1 MKAATTIKRSTMVLV
16 LLSCLAALP
25 VLCNAQSKEKVLHE
39 LNELLINTVMDDV
52 FNPPVA
58 SRVYA
63 YPNIAFYECIRNED
77 TNFKTLTGKL
87 NGLTSLPRP
96 QDRIDYF
103 VSAAISFSYT
113 GQSLVGSEYRFEN
126 WRKKFVD
133 SSFLLKDSDLVTR
146 SIKYGKLL
154 ADSVI
159 AWSKRDNYFETRG
172 MMRHVVSDKPGTWQ
186 PTPSAYAS
194 ALEPNWNKLRPF
206 ALTSCSQYSPKE
218 KLRYSPSKQ
227 SLFYKNLMQVYTT
240 GKKLDST
247 KKYIALY
254 WDDNP
259 NVAERDGHLTYFVH
273 KISPG
278 GHWLMIAEQACKQ
291 KNIPLV
297 KTSLAYTLTAISIF
311 DGFINCWDEKF
322 KTNLIRPVTVIN
334 SSIDEHW
341 QPLIQTPPFPEFTSG
356 HAVISN
362 AAAQVLTSLLGDSL
376 SFIDS
381 TEILFG
387 MKSRPFR
394 SFYAAAEE
402 SSMSRVYGGIH
413 YPTTAVISKK
423 QGRQIGA
430 HVVSVYNS
438 THQPIKK

>member
-1 MKAATTIKRSTMVLV
+1 MKAAATIKHLTAIFF
-16 LLSCLAALP
+16 LLSFLAAFP
-25 VLCNAQSKEKVLHE
+25 GLCKAQSKQRVLHE

-52 FNPPVA
+52 FTPTVA
-58 SRVYA
+58 SRIYA

-77 TNFKTLTGKL
+77 SNYKTLTAKL
-87 NGLTSLPRP
+87 NGLKFLPQP
-96 QDRIDYF
+96 SNKVDDFI
-103 VSAAISFSYT
+103 SAAIAFSYA

-133 SSFLLKDSDLVTR
+133 SFFLLVDSQLLIR
-146 SIKYGKLL
+146 SIKYGKLV

-159 AWSKRDNYFETRG
+159 AWSRRDNYFETRG
-172 MMRHVVSDKPGTWQ
+172 MMRHVLSDKPGTWQ

-194 ALEPNWNKLRPF
+194 ALEPNWNKIRPF

-218 KLRYSPSKQ
+218 KLKYSPSKQ
-227 SLFYKNLMQVYTT
+227 SLFYKNLMQVYTISKT
-240 GKKLDST
+240 LDSA

-259 NVAERDGHLTYFVH
+259 NIAVRDGHLTYFVH

-278 GHWLMIAEQACKQ
+278 GHWLMIARQACMQ

-334 SSIDEHW
+334 SIIDEHW
-341 QPLIQTPPFPEFTSG
+341 EPLIQTPPFPEFTSG

-362 AAAQVLTSLLGDSL
+362 AAAQVLTSLLGGNF
-376 SFIDS
+376 SFTDS

-387 MKSRPFR
+387 MKSRQFS

-413 YPTTAVISKK
+413 YPTTATISEK

-430 HVVSVYNS
+430 HVFSIYNATYQTS
-438 THQPIKK
+438 KK